1 MTVGSDAEIIE
12 GVGTELLCDLMEEAE
27 RSRQRVHLQTSIL
40 EQVSNAVIVAV
51 INVEVFYINPY
62 AEKLYQWK
70 THDAVGKHVFSLM
83 LPGNRKADAEELL
96 FATFFE
102 GYWAGEISAQ
112 KKGRNAVCRIP
123 NQFSDKG

>member
-1 MTVGSDAEIIE
+1 MQRSSKAF
-12 GVGTELLCDLMEEAE
+12 GTELLCDLIEEAE

-51 INVEVFYINPY
+51 INGEVFYMNPY
-62 AEKLYQWK
+62 AEKLL
-70 THDAVGKHVFSLM
+70 S
-83 LPGNRKADAEELL
+83 
-96 FATFFE
+96 ATFFE

-123 NQFSDKG
+123 DQFSDKG